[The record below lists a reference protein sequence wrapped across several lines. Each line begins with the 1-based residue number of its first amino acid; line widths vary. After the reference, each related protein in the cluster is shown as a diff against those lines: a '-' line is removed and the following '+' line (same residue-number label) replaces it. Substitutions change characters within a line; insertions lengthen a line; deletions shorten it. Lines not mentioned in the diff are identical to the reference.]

1 MLDFQTRISGLCILM
16 LGACSHDRGPAAA
29 CGPGVLGTSRVQVVS
44 LESGYVPDLLAENE
58 VVLTF
63 DDGPHPNRTKRVLD
77 LLDDQCV
84 QATFFLVGREA
95 KDSPGLVREIR
106 SRGHTLGG
114 HSWDHPHL
122 SKLPVAG
129 AVSNIEAGMEAI
141 EAATGEDVLMFRFP
155 FIDTS
160 PELSDAVREAGYLDV
175 TATADGADWLNE
187 PPEASVDRILNK
199 LDAGGRRGII
209 LLHDPF
215 GASDRRTRKL
225 LEALKA
231 ENYRVVAL
239 QPVG

>member
-1 MLDFQTRISGLCILM
+1 M
-16 LGACSHDRGPAAA
+16 
-29 CGPGVLGTSRVQVVS
+29 
-44 LESGYVPDLLAENE
+44 ESPRDQ
-58 VVLTF
+58 LT
-63 DDGPHPNRTKRVLD
+63 L
-77 LLDDQCV
+77 
-84 QATFFLVGREA
+84 
-95 KDSPGLVREIR
+95 
-106 SRGHTLGG
+106 
-114 HSWDHPHL
+114 
-122 SKLPVAG
+122 
-129 AVSNIEAGMEAI
+129 AI

-175 TATADGADWLNE
+175 TATADGADWLDE